1 MSFVE
6 VLNFGSL
13 NIDHVYRVPHF
24 VAPGETL
31 GCQDYSVFAGGKGL
45 NQSIALARAGIKT
58 AHAGKIG
65 ADGTFLVQTLQNS
78 GVDTTFVLTGETP
91 TGHASI
97 QVDQSGQNSIL
108 LYPGANM
115 QISTDRM
122 QNILR
127 KMPQGSWLL
136 LQNEIND
143 IPFLIENAKACGLK
157 VAINP
162 APCTEKVRAYPLHL
176 CDLIIVN
183 EIEAACLAACDGCVQ
198 QHINT
203 LANLFPESEIVVTLG
218 KKGAVYRRGDVEIAV
233 PAREVKA
240 VDTTSAGDTFTGYF
254 LASKLRGM
262 DAQTAMEY
270 AVFASSITVSR
281 HGAAVSIPTA
291 DEVFQSSPEK

>member
-1 MSFVE
+1 MQI
-6 VLNFGSL
+6 LNFGSL
-13 NIDHVYRVPHF
+13 NIDHVYTVDHF

-31 GCQDYSVFAGGKGL
+31 LSADYQINAGGKGL
-45 NQSIALARAGIKT
+45 NQSIALARAGV
-58 AHAGKIG
+58 AVSHAGMIG
-65 ADGTFLVQTLQNS
+65 GEGVFLKELLSSS
-78 GVDTTFVLTGETP
+78 GVDVENVITDSTP
-91 TGHASI
+91 TGHAII
-97 QVDQSGQNSIL
+97 QVEKSSGENSIL

-143 IPFLIENAKACGLK
+143 IPFLIENAKDCGLK
-157 VAINP
+157 GAINP
-162 APCTEKVRAYPLHL
+162 APCTELVRSYPLHL

-183 EIEAACLAACDGCVQ
+183 EIEAACLAACEGSVQ

-203 LANLFPESEIVVTLG
+203 LANLFPESELVVTLG

-233 PAREVKA
+233 PARVVKA

-291 DEVFQSSPEK
+291 DEVFQSLPEK

>member
-108 LYPGANM
+108 LYPGANCM
-115 QISTDRM
+115 ISENEIVAVLEKQSSDT
-122 QNILR
+122 
-127 KMPQGSWLL
+127 WLL
-136 LQNEIND
+136 LQNEINS
-143 IPFLIENAKACGLK
+143 IPFLIREAKKRGMK
-157 VAINP
+157 IAINP
-162 APCTEKVRAYPLHL
+162 APCTDAVKDYPLEL
-176 CDLIIVN
+176 VDLLFVN
-183 EIEAACLAACDGCVQ
+183 EIEAAQLSGCPGTFEEIADALAKQYPQAQ
-198 QHINT
+198 
-203 LANLFPESEIVVTLG
+203 VVMTLG
-218 KKGAVYRRGDVEIAV
+218 SAGAIYRCGTYSHFE
-233 PAREVKA
+233 PACPVKV
-240 VDTTSAGDTFTGYF
+240 VDTTSAGDTFCGYF
-254 LASKLRGM
+254 LSSLLKGM
-262 DAQTAMEY
+262 SPEKAMFY
-270 AVFASSITVSR
+270 AAKASSVTVSR
-281 HGAAVSIPTA
+281 AGAAQSIPTA
-291 DEVFQSSPEK
+291 EEIFF